1 MNIYGKYNLPV
12 LMKRYPQYE
21 KELGADWIYSIKG
34 YLLFNPILYVIIK
47 SICSVIPLQI
57 FIRYMVIYSV
67 IAGTRNSKQ
76 YQITK

>member
-1 MNIYGKYNLPV
+1 MDYNSLNSK
-12 LMKRYPQYE
+12 MENAMSHYE

-47 SICSVIPLQI
+47 SIYSVIRLQI

-67 IAGTRNSKQ
+67 IAGARASK
-76 YQITK
+76 